1 MAQMKKNVHVKISGR
16 VQGVWFR
23 SSTKQ
28 KAEMLGVKGWVRNTS
43 DGCVEAIFEGDEKL
57 VDEMIDW
64 CSHGPPL
71 AKVEKIDVKK
81 QNIADFDKFDICR

>member
-1 MAQMKKNVHVKISGR
+1 MKNVHVKVSGR

-23 SSTKQ
+23 ANTKQ
-28 KAEMLGVKGWVRNTS
+28 KAEMLGVTGWIKNTS

-64 CSHGPPL
+64 CNRGPPL
-71 AKVEKIDVKK
+71 AKVKNVDVKS
-81 QNIADFDKFDICR
+81 QNIVGFDKFEIKH